1 MRKRIIT
8 YAEIMNINP
17 EELSERGVLNPTIN
31 SDVPL
36 FVDPRLLKTSKHKIF
51 QNASKTYNDFY
62 KNLAKKIRA
71 YLKLEKPNDQKK
83 LPLR

>member
-36 FVDPRLLKTSKHKIF
+36 FVDPRLLKHQNIKFFRTLQKHIMIFIKIWL
-51 QNASKTYNDFY
+51 K
-62 KNLAKKIRA
+62 
-71 YLKLEKPNDQKK
+71 KLEPI
-83 LPLR
+83 